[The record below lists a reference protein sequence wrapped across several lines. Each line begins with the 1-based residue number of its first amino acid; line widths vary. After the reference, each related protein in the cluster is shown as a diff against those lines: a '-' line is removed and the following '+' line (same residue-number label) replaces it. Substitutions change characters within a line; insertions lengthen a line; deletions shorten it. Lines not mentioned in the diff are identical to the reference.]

1 MKHGLWSMPVNER
14 VVVAEKIRALV
25 LGDIVGQPGCRAV
38 FIGLKSLIKEYR
50 SDIVVIN
57 GENAADG
64 FGITPK
70 IAARIF
76 ASGADVITS
85 GNHIWQKKEI
95 YPLLDSDE
103 PILRPAN
110 YPSLAPGKGYVIL
123 DIRDTKIAVLN
134 LQGRRDFGDL
144 DCPFQAGIAYSK
156 KLKSKAKIIIVD
168 FHAES
173 AAEKE
178 ALGLYLDG
186 KVSAVLGTHTHV
198 QTADERILSGGTAYL
213 SDLGMTGPS
222 ESVIGSDH
230 TISVRRSL
238 TQMPLKHEVA
248 DNPAVISGVV
258 LDLDI
263 STGKCLSIK
272 RFKKVS
278 SY

>member
-1 MKHGLWSMPVNER
+1 MPADEG
-14 VVVAEKIRALV
+14 VVVSEKIKALI

-38 FIGLKSLIKEYR
+38 FIGLKSLIKEYKA
-50 SDIVVIN
+50 DFVVIN

-64 FGITPK
+64 FGITPE
-70 IAARIF
+70 IASQVF

-85 GNHIWQKKEI
+85 GNHIWQKQEI
-95 YPLLDSDE
+95 YSLLDSDE

-110 YPSLAPGKGYVIL
+110 YPPSAPGKGYI
-123 DIRDTKIAVLN
+123 IIEIKGFKIAVLN

-144 DCPFQAGIAYSK
+144 DCPFQAGLAYTK
-156 KLKSKAKIIIVD
+156 KLKSKSDIIIVD

-173 AAEKE
+173 ASEKE
-178 ALGLYLDG
+178 ALAIYLDG

-198 QTADERILSGGTAYL
+198 QTADERILPGGTAYL
-213 SDLGMTGPS
+213 SDLGMTGPTD
-222 ESVIGSDH
+222 SVIGSDH
-230 TISVRRSL
+230 TLSVRRSL

-258 LDLDI
+258 LDLDT

-278 SY
+278 SF

>member
-1 MKHGLWSMPVNER
+1 MPADEGI
-14 VVVAEKIRALV
+14 VVSEKIRALI

-64 FGITPK
+64 FGITPE
-70 IAARIF
+70 IASWIF

-85 GNHIWQKKEI
+85 GNHIWQKREI
-95 YPLLDSDE
+95 YPLLNSDE
-103 PILRPAN
+103 SILRPAN
-110 YPSLAPGKGYVIL
+110 YPSSVPGKGYVIL
-123 DIRDTKIAVLN
+123 DVKGTKIAVLN
-134 LQGRRDFGDL
+134 LQGRRNFGDL
-144 DCPFQAGIAYSK
+144 DCPFRIGLEYSK
-156 KLKSKAKIIIVD
+156 KLRTKSKIIIVD

-173 AAEKE
+173 VEEKE
-178 ALGLYLDG
+178 ALGIYLDG
-186 KVSAVLGTHTHV
+186 RVSAVLGTHTHV
-198 QTADERILSGGTAYL
+198 QTADERILPGGTAYL

-222 ESVIGSDH
+222 DSVIGSDQ

-258 LDLDI
+258 LDLDAV
-263 STGKCLSIK
+263 TGKCLSIK
-272 RFKKVS
+272 RFNKVS
-278 SY
+278 SF